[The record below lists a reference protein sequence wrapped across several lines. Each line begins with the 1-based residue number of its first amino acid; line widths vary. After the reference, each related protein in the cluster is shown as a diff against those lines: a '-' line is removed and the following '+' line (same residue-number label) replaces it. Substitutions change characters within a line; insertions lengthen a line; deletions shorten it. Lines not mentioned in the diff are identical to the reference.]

1 MRFLRSKV
9 CTSRIEVGGKP
20 GKSTLDLPL
29 LTQLRIY
36 EVFSSWQIKKREV
49 LLFVNSQQ
57 SGKKNIL
64 HMQIP
69 YKQETNKLEKKMD
82 IFSVRVFFTVKHK
95 LQSLENRKIIIY
107 VLVTF
112 LRRRKTVI
120 EKDKISITTMNFI
133 VTKFS
138 IVTLGVFSYYI

>member
-1 MRFLRSKV
+1 MQFLRSKV

-36 EVFSSWQIKKREV
+36 EVFSSWQIKKREA
-49 LLFVNSQQ
+49 LLFLNSQQ
-57 SGKKNIL
+57 SGKKNII
-64 HMQIP
+64 MQIP

-107 VLVTF
+107 L
-112 LRRRKTVI
+112 LH
-120 EKDKISITTMNFI
+120 S
-133 VTKFS
+133 
-138 IVTLGVFSYYI
+138 